1 MCDGAVKGIVC
12 LLLCLPCV
20 FVYVSADGVALVV
33 MFVGGK
39 ARVAGVTAKGVEA
52 RIELASS

>member
-33 MFVGGK
+33 MFVG
-39 ARVAGVTAKGVEA
+39 AGVTAGVEA